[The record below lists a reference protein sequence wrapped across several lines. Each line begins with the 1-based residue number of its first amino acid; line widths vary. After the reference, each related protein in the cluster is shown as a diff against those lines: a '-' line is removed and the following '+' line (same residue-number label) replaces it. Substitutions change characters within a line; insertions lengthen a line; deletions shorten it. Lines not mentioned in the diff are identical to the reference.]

1 MKIKCLIPKRHIV
14 AALLLLIS
22 VLGVPSL
29 RAQAIP
35 LGTLDGWWR
44 YTTLQGTLL
53 KSAAQFQ
60 TVPAYLTDPA
70 LSFPY
75 QRRVNPST
83 GEPYAKEMLF
93 ADGLYLVR
101 LIGGWG
107 PDAGGEASD
116 YRAIS
121 L

>member
-1 MKIKCLIPKRHIV
+1 MKIKCLIPKRHII
-14 AALLLLIS
+14 AALLLLIN
-22 VLGVPSL
+22 VLGIPSL

-35 LGTLDGWWR
+35 LRKLDGWWR

-75 QRRVNPST
+75 QRRVNPLQVSR
-83 GEPYAKEMLF
+83 MLKKCF
-93 ADGLYLVR
+93 LQMASISCGLLAVGIR
-101 LIGGWG
+101 MREVKLRTIG
-107 PDAGGEASD
+107 
-116 YRAIS
+116 AIS

>member
-1 MKIKCLIPKRHIV
+1 MKMKCLIPKRHII

-22 VLGVPSL
+22 VLGVPCL

-35 LGTLDGWWR
+35 LGKLDGWWR

-83 GEPYAKEMLF
+83 GQPYAKEMLF

-101 LIGGWG
+101 RIGGWD
-107 PDAGGEASD
+107 PDA
-116 YRAIS
+116 
-121 L
+121 